1 MQLRLFLL
9 SLPACL
15 LLPLFF
21 ATAEPSGRLV
31 FLSGCVSGVAALLC
45 HQWLRQLFLLR
56 PLRLL
61 ESALDDMMGV
71 PVDLSRS
78 LPPLSAQH
86 PLHPT
91 VAKLNQLLARAN
103 ASFHNVAGA
112 SVRLMPMAQELTDTY
127 STMLQKSLL
136 QANHGKVLLE
146 AINTMMAQTQVLQDG
161 LGEISA
167 AIAHAHQDMQENREA
182 TLAVI
187 NGVTEVAKLLDRSMR
202 EVTALLDASGQIGS
216 ILDNIK
222 DIADQ
227 TNLLALN
234 AAIEAARAGEMGRG
248 FAVVADEV
256 RKLAQNTQQAT
267 RDIQAI
273 MQQVQQNTAK
283 VSDSMQASNARADA
297 AAAEASRSRE
307 QLDKIT
313 SAMSEI
319 NHASQGI
326 ATAVTEQHA
335 TVQASKTSGDILIQ
349 LNQDAL
355 DSGRI
360 LSVSPED
367 LRKLA
372 AKLKE
377 NLADFRTG
385 DAMDNDRRRN
395 IARTQELELAA
406 IKGSDASG
414 DIELF

>member
-202 EVTALLDASGQIGS
+202 EVTALLDASSQIGN

-297 AAAEASRSRE
+297 AAAEAGRSRE

>member
-297 AAAEASRSRE
+297 AAAEAGRSRE